1 VKALRLCYVA
11 PAASV
16 TTRRWVE
23 WFAARGHETTVVT
36 VEPAGEG
43 EHSRFRQIDVSVA
56 GRLRK
61 LCRLRSAVRMAG
73 VIRRLKP
80 DVVHVHY
87 AKGLAWGLLLTRPHP
102 CVVTPWGSDVLGEQ
116 QAFREPY
123 SRPLTRSLLGM
134 ADLVTVH
141 SDFME
146 SHVRALLPAASPL
159 ARIGWGVDLGRFRP
173 GLDVR
178 PIRERWG
185 IGEDRRVIFSPRL
198 AQPFYQHDRVIRA
211 LPAICEKVPGAD
223 LIIPEQSADR
233 IYVEGLRRLAARLGV
248 ADRLRIV
255 PAIPYADMPLWLNLA
270 DAVVMVP
277 RSDGMPNTLWEAM
290 ACGAAPVL
298 NRLPQYAGVVRHG
311 VNGFL
316 VDPDGD
322 LVGALIGLLGDPVLR
337 ATMARRNVELAKERG
352 DQDQEMSRMEGWY
365 YQLAEHVRHRRHS
378 AG

>member
-1 VKALRLCYVA
+1 VKALRLCYIG

-23 WFAARGHETTVVT
+23 WFAGRGHETTLVT
-36 VEPAGEG
+36 VEPVEADMRL
-43 EHSRFRQIDVSVA
+43 SFRQIDVSVA
-56 GRLRK
+56 GRPRK
-61 LCRLRSAVRMAG
+61 LGRLRSAVRMAG
-73 VIRRLKP
+73 LIRSLKP

-87 AKGLAWGLLLTRPHP
+87 ARGLAWGLLLTRPHP
-102 CVVTPWGSDVLGEQ
+102 CVVTPWGSDVLCDQ
-116 QAFREPY
+116 NAFREPY
-123 SRPLTRSLLGM
+123 SRVLTRSLLGM

-141 SDFME
+141 SDYME
-146 SHVRALLPAASPL
+146 AQVRSLLPTAGAL
-159 ARIGWGVDLGRFRP
+159 ARIGWGVDLTRFRP

-185 IGEDRRVIFSPRL
+185 IGEDRRVILSPRL
-198 AQPFYQHDRVIRA
+198 AQPFYHHDRIIRA
-211 LPAICEKVPGAD
+211 LPAVREKVPTAE
-223 LIIPEQSADR
+223 LVIPEQSADR
-233 IYVEGLRRLAARLGV
+233 SHVDSLRRLAARLGV
-248 ADRLRIV
+248 ADRVRFV
-255 PAIPYADMPLWLNLA
+255 SAIPYVDMPLWLTLA

-322 LVGALIGLLGDPVLR
+322 LVGALIGLLTDPALR
-337 ATMARRNVELAKERG
+337 AAMGQRNVELARERG
-352 DQDQEMSRMEGWY
+352 DQEREMGLMENWY
-365 YQLAEHVRHRRHS
+365 HRLARREP
-378 AG
+378 

>member
-1 VKALRLCYVA
+1 MKALRLCYIG

-23 WFAARGHETTVVT
+23 WFARRGHDTTLVT
-36 VEPAGEG
+36 VEPAAAAL
-43 EHSRFRQIDVSVA
+43 RAQFRQIDVSVTGGSRKL
-56 GRLRK
+56 GRL
-61 LCRLRSAVRMAG
+61 LSAVRMAA
-73 VIRRLKP
+73 VVRRLKP

-87 AKGLAWGLLLTRPHP
+87 ARGLAWGLLLTRPHP
-102 CVVTPWGSDVLGEQ
+102 CVVTPWGSDVLVEQ
-116 QAFREPY
+116 NAFREPY
-123 SRPLTRSLLGM
+123 SKALTRGLLGL

-141 SDFME
+141 SDYME
-146 SHVRALLPAASPL
+146 TQVRPLLPSAAPL
-159 ARIGWGVDLGRFRP
+159 ARIGWGVDLTRFRP

-185 IGEDRRVIFSPRL
+185 IAEGRRVILSPRL
-198 AQPFYQHDRVIRA
+198 AQPFYHHDRVIQA
-211 LPAICEKVPGAD
+211 LPAVCEKVPGAE
-223 LIIPEQSADR
+223 LVIPEQSADQK
-233 IYVEGLRRLAARLGV
+233 YVESLRRLAERLGV
-248 ADRLRIV
+248 SDRVRFV
-255 PAIPYADMPLWLNLA
+255 SAIPYADMPLWLNLA

-322 LVGALIGLLGDPVLR
+322 LVGALTGLLADPALR
-337 ATMARRNVELAKERG
+337 AVMGKRNVEQAREKG
-352 DQDQEMSRMEGWY
+352 DQEREMGRMEGWY
-365 YQLAEHVRHRRHS
+365 HQLAEGGRP
-378 AG
+378 